1 MDHKKWTVRKVD
13 GSEKWTDQELQIER
27 YDWMHKNWVVSSN
40 ESERSSITFTHD
52 LPFSYLWTVYFEP
65 DWSNSVPFDV
75 AAEDK
80 AANNPLAMI
89 FFFILTISFLLMN
102 FQTKLNLI
110 MNHNLWLI
118 NYELYYMIYEGT
130 FSVKK
135 YCV

>member
-1 MDHKKWTVRKVD
+1 
-13 GSEKWTDQELQIER
+13 
-27 YDWMHKNWVVSSN
+27 MHKTWDVSSN
-40 ESERSSITFTHD
+40 ESERSSVTQLRD
-52 LPFSYLWTVYFEP
+52 RPFLSLCTVHFEP

-110 MNHNLWLI
+110 MNHNL
-118 NYELYYMIYEGT
+118 
-130 FSVKK
+130 
-135 YCV
+135 

>member
-1 MDHKKWTVRKVD
+1 MDHKKWT
-13 GSEKWTDQELQIER
+13 DQEFQIKR
-27 YDWMHKNWVVSSN
+27 YEGMHKTWVVSAN
-40 ESERSSITFTHD
+40 ESERSSVTQSRD
-52 LPFSYLWTVYFEP
+52 RPFSSLWTVHFEP

-118 NYELYYMIYEGT
+118 IYELYYMIYKGT